1 MGDADRKTLHIEVT
15 IASPPDAVW
24 HALRDKDTIR
34 QWHGWHASE
43 LDGEI
48 DLIYF
53 TGMTEDL
60 AGRVLTLKNGDRFTL
75 TPDSGGTRITMTR
88 APLGANPEWDA
99 YYDDITEGWI
109 SFLHQLKFA
118 LERQPGVARRTLFFS
133 HHGKDSGSIIQRL
146 GLGGP
151 AQQPPGSAYAT
162 TLVGEEVSG
171 EVWFRSDHQLG
182 VTVDAWGHDGLLVAV
197 GAPSAASGGTTM
209 AILTTYRLDDT
220 RFGDLDSRWTRWFA
234 EHYPTTTQ
242 ENPE

>member
-1 MGDADRKTLHIEVT
+1 MGDADRKTPHIEVT

-43 LDGEI
+43 LDSEI

-53 TGMTEDL
+53 TGMTEDP

-75 TPDSGGTRITMTR
+75 TPDGGGTRLTMTR

-133 HHGKDSGSIIQRL
+133 HHGKDSGSIIERL

-151 AQQPPGSAYAT
+151 AQQPPGGAYAT
-162 TLVGEEVSG
+162 TLWARRCRARCG
-171 EVWFRSDHQLG
+171 
-182 VTVDAWGHDGLLVAV
+182 
-197 GAPSAASGGTTM
+197 SA
-209 AILTTYRLDDT
+209 
-220 RFGDLDSRWTRWFA
+220 
-234 EHYPTTTQ
+234 PTTSSASPST
-242 ENPE
+242 PGPRWPAGRRRRALGRLRRHLHGHPDHLPA